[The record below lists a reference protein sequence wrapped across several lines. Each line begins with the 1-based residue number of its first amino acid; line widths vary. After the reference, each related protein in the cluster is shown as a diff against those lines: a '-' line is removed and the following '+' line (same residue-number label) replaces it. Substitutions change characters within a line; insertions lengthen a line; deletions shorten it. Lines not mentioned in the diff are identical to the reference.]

1 LPQAVQDGS
10 ADRTPLKDGGDTG
23 SRGTLV
29 VQVCCALMRSI
40 FGAFS
45 LICVRLKGDS
55 QVSTSSLSSSSSSS
69 TSKVRT
75 KGCANCELYRQEL
88 ENFRQLIND
97 REAALNKKI
106 SDLEGQV
113 WKLTFDVKLAN
124 NRK

>member
-1 LPQAVQDGS
+1 
-10 ADRTPLKDGGDTG
+10 
-23 SRGTLV
+23 
-29 VQVCCALMRSI
+29 MRSI

-55 QVSTSSLSSSSSSS
+55 QVSTSSSSSLSSSS

-88 ENFRQLIND
+88 ENFRQMLND
-97 REAALNKKI
+97 RDANNRQELAALNNKI

-113 WKLTFDVKLAN
+113 WKLTFDLKLAS